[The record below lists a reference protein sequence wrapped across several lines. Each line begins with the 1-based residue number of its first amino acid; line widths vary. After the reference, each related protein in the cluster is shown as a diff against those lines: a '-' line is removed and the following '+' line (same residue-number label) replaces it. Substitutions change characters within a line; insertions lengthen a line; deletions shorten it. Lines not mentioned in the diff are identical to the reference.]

1 VRKELVLMLLIG
13 SSLFAATGVE
23 HGTDI
28 VPRTVNFLIF
38 VAILYYLAAEPV
50 KNFFKNRS
58 GAIAAKLEEV
68 QVKLKSA
75 KEEKEKAQAQLEKA
89 KEFAK
94 EIEQV
99 TQKEIEILV
108 KQIKEQGAQ
117 ELETLEKTFNEN
129 IELERRKRIRAITKE
144 VLEELF
150 EDKELSLDKSKFVQ
164 MIVKKVA

>member
-1 VRKELVLMLLIG
+1 MRKELVLMLLIG
-13 SSLFAATGVE
+13 SSLFAATGAE